1 MESEFRPHNR
11 AHRAP
16 VSWTEHAVAE
26 FGERPQAILNGQ
38 IVEEADLAVALFRDR
53 LGTPTGEVESDTSK
67 EIKLLVKAGKPVA
80 VLMSAAPRLPLMGNG
95 LQDRQRLEAYLEELG
110 RRRWFSST
118 PTEETSSAPEQL
130 SQPGDGAV
138 PTIGRCIEERPGGV
152 GTFGGGSN
160 LGPRSAS
167 P

>member
-1 MESEFRPHNR
+1 MVRKTISQWNLNFGRTIGLTVP
-11 AHRAP
+11 P

-118 PTEETSSAPEQL
+118 PTEETSSA
-130 SQPGDGAV
+130 
-138 PTIGRCIEERPGGV
+138 T
-152 GTFGGGSN
+152 
-160 LGPRSAS
+160 
-167 P
+167 